1 MLLEL
6 VFPVRLGGSGLE
18 FFMKPSKAM
27 YESLVEIIVYQ
38 HCCLVPLTKWEHGNC
53 ICSKTPTHPGRIY
66 YLWGPTWWGTLGR
79 GVPGAPGAGG

>member
-27 YESLVEIIVYQ
+27 YKSLVEIIVYQ

-53 ICSKTPTHPGRIY
+53 ICSKTPTHPK
-66 YLWGPTWWGTLGR
+66 
-79 GVPGAPGAGG
+79 

>member
-27 YESLVEIIVYQ
+27 YKSLVEIIVYQ
-38 HCCLVPLTKWEHGNC
+38 HCCLVPLTKWEQMETVFALKLLL
-53 ICSKTPTHPGRIY
+53 ILSRARASQ
-66 YLWGPTWWGTLGR
+66 YLASYLFQ
-79 GVPGAPGAGG
+79 VNLKSV